1 MLAARVARAHVMRPV
16 RVFGAI
22 VVGGLAAAPLALIGF
37 VVPRAYLA
45 MSAAVTLGFRRQSP
59 ADRAALAGPA
69 RRVAWI
75 ACAALMFAAIPS
87 DVPREAGA
95 FMFSI
100 GTSELA
106 AVALVALALVAALIR
121 IAMGIRADPGDHIL
135 VGVLGGLIAF
145 VLLFPR
151 VPPPH
156 PLWLYPFA
164 LTAGAAL
171 ARANGNIARP

>member
-1 MLAARVARAHVMRPV
+1 VLAARVARAHVIRPV

-22 VVGGLAAAPLALIGF
+22 AVAGAVAAPLALAGF
-37 VVPRAYLA
+37 AVPRAFLA
-45 MSAAVTLGFRRQSP
+45 MSAAVTLGFAVNRRPIAQTWP
-59 ADRAALAGPA
+59 APA

-87 DVPREAGA
+87 DVPRGSGA
-95 FMFSI
+95 FAFRI
-100 GTSELA
+100 GAIDVA
-106 AVALVALALVAALIR
+106 AAALIALALLAVLVR
-121 IAMGIRADPGDHIL
+121 IAMGVRADWGDRVLI
-135 VGVLGGLIAF
+135 GMLGGLVAF
-145 VLLFPR
+145 ALLFPR

-164 LTAGAAL
+164 LAAGAAL